1 MYMVSHNT
9 QEIWLFRAKL
19 KIEFNMLMLVNSNNP
34 TLVYVYIVEIFN
46 RNREFLL
53 IPCTRVTEGEI

>member
-1 MYMVSHNT
+1 
-9 QEIWLFRAKL
+9 
-19 KIEFNMLMLVNSNNP
+19 MLMLVNSNNP

>member
-1 MYMVSHNT
+1 MHMVSRNT
-9 QEIWLFRAKL
+9 QQIWLFRAKF

-34 TLVYVYIVEIFN
+34 TLVYVYIVQIFS

-53 IPCTRVTEGEI
+53 IPCARVTEGEI